1 MLPLYLGF
9 ETYTVK
15 ADMWSLGCILYSL
28 LCGSSA
34 FDNHNQEKMRTNILN
49 GRFSMD
55 PRGNKVWAVV
65 TEDAKNL
72 VTMLLNVNPIARLS
86 ASEALRH
93 PWFKNDP
100 EITHM
105 AQQLMADGRNKNT
118 RRISS
123 IAQGKIGKSLP
134 CTNYCIYNI

>member
-1 MLPLYLGF
+1 MLHLYLGF

-93 PWFKNDP
+93 PWFKNDT

-118 RRISS
+118 P
-123 IAQGKIGKSLP
+123 GH
-134 CTNYCIYNI
+134 